1 MEKGT
6 IHGVIF
12 DQDGLL
18 FDTERLSA
26 VAWKLAGDEL
36 GFYLEESFLKT
47 IRGANASDAARRFQE
62 TFGDR
67 FDFWK
72 LRARKQEHFLRIL
85 RENEMPVKPGA
96 RELLCYLRQEG
107 YKVALATASAR
118 EYSME
123 NLRLAGIEEFFQEII
138 TGDMV
143 GEAKPN
149 PEIFL
154 KAAKALKEEPAR
166 CLVLEDSLNGVEA
179 GLRGGFVTI
188 MVPDLTEPDENLR
201 GRVNRVCA
209 SPFEVKD
216 WLIKEQKQ

>member
-1 MEKGT
+1 
-6 IHGVIF
+6 
-12 DQDGLL
+12 
-18 FDTERLSA
+18 
-26 VAWKLAGDEL
+26 
-36 GFYLEESFLKT
+36 
-47 IRGANASDAARRFQE
+47 
-62 TFGDR
+62 
-67 FDFWK
+67 
-72 LRARKQEHFLRIL
+72 
-85 RENEMPVKPGA
+85 
-96 RELLCYLRQEG
+96 
-107 YKVALATASAR
+107 
-118 EYSME
+118 ME

-209 SPFEVKD
+209 SLFEVKD